1 MFEQSSLFSISQDAV
16 SVGQFTVQIKTALE
30 NNQLFQ
36 NAWVKGEISNLSQ
49 PASGHLYFTLKDSQ
63 AALRCVMWRSQV
75 ARLLQMPKEGDAVEV
90 KGSVTVY
97 EKSGQYQLVTT
108 LIRPAGEGK
117 LYQAFLETKQKLEN
131 EGLFD
136 SSHKRPIPYLPKTIG
151 IVTSATGAAV
161 RDMLHTIER
170 RYPLARVV
178 LAPATVQ
185 GDAAAN
191 ELIAALQRLNEEVH
205 PDVILIGRGGGSLE
219 DLWCFNDE
227 TLARTIYTSEA
238 PVISGVGHETDFTI
252 ADFVADLRAPTPTA
266 AAELATPDQQEFLL
280 QLDSAS
286 VYFEAMISE
295 KIAGLHVDLEDQKR
309 LLNLLSPEKQLILHR
324 ENLRTL
330 SETQKRMMQQ
340 RITSLAQALNHA
352 KESLELLTP
361 QNVLKRGYA
370 IVYKEGNTI
379 SSVNEASVDDKIQ
392 IQFSDGKLNATVNT
406 IETQKE

>member
-1 MFEQSSLFSISQDAV
+1 
-16 SVGQFTVQIKTALE
+16 
-30 NNQLFQ
+30 
-36 NAWVKGEISNLSQ
+36 
-49 PASGHLYFTLKDSQ
+49 
-63 AALRCVMWRSQV
+63 
-75 ARLLQMPKEGDAVEV
+75 
-90 KGSVTVY
+90 VTVY

-191 ELIAALQRLNEEVH
+191 ELIAALQHLNEEVH

-227 TLARTIYTSEA
+227 VLARTIYASEA

-295 KIAGLHVDLEDQKR
+295 KLAGLQADLEDQKR

-324 ENLRTL
+324 ENLRTI

-379 SSVNEASVDDKIQ
+379 SGVDEANVDDKIQ

-406 IETQKE
+406 IETKKE

>member
-1 MFEQSSLFSISQDAV
+1 MFEQTSLFSISQDAL
-16 SVGQFTVQIKTALE
+16 SVAQFTNQIKSALE
-30 NNQLFQ
+30 NNLLFQ
-36 NAWVKGEISNLSQ
+36 NVWVKGEISNLSK

-136 SSHKRPIPYLPKTIG
+136 ASHKRPIPYLPKTIG

-185 GDAAAN
+185 GDAAAK
-191 ELIAALQRLNEEVH
+191 ELIAALQRLNDKVH

-219 DLWCFNDE
+219 DLWCFNNE
-227 TLARTIYTSEA
+227 ALARAIYASEA

-286 VYFEAMISE
+286 VYFEAMITE
-295 KIAGLHVDLEDQKR
+295 KMATLHANLDDEKR
-309 LLNLLSPEKQLILHR
+309 LLNLLSPEKQLALHR

-330 SETQKRMMQQ
+330 SETQTRIMQQ
-340 RITSLAQALNHA
+340 KLSHVRQQLKHA

-370 IVYKEGNTI
+370 IVYKEETPI
-379 SSVNEASVDDKIQ
+379 SSVDAVTVDDKIQ
-392 IQFSDGKLNATVNT
+392 IQFSDGNLNATVNT
-406 IETQKE
+406 IEPQKE